1 MSKGLLLVISG
12 FSGAGKGTVMK
23 RLLEL
28 HDEYSLSIS
37 ATTRKPR
44 EGEADG
50 REYFFKTVEEFEKMI
65 AEDALIEHAQYVGNY
80 YGTPKAYVE
89 EQLDK
94 GNNVILE
101 IEIQGAMNIK
111 RMFPDAVLMFITPP
125 SAAELEK
132 RLRGRGTEDEATI
145 KARLSRAAEE
155 AEGVEDYDYIVINDE
170 VDLCVGRIH
179 DIVLSEKMKAK
190 YNLGLINN
198 IKEELKENNIM
209 IHPSYTEL
217 MAVINSEV
225 EEGEQPLVQSRYSI
239 VKATA
244 NRAKEIID
252 ARSVEEKIAKA
263 RIEASNKEKE
273 KDKDKDKVEEKRIS
287 KEDERKLQVG
297 TPLVRCSEK
306 DKPLSIAVKEFY
318 EGKVKILGST
328 DENTSL

>member
-1 MSKGLLLVISG
+1 
-12 FSGAGKGTVMK
+12 
-23 RLLEL
+23 
-28 HDEYSLSIS
+28 
-37 ATTRKPR
+37 
-44 EGEADG
+44 
-50 REYFFKTVEEFEKMI
+50 
-65 AEDALIEHAQYVGNY
+65 
-80 YGTPKAYVE
+80 
-89 EQLDK
+89 
-94 GNNVILE
+94 
-101 IEIQGAMNIK
+101 
-111 RMFPDAVLMFITPP
+111 
-125 SAAELEK
+125 
-132 RLRGRGTEDEATI
+132 
-145 KARLSRAAEE
+145 
-155 AEGVEDYDYIVINDE
+155 
-170 VDLCVGRIH
+170 
-179 DIVLSEKMKAK
+179 
-190 YNLGLINN
+190 
-198 IKEELKENNIM
+198 M

-263 RIEASNKEKE
+263 RIEANNKEKEKE
-273 KDKDKDKVEEKRIS
+273 KDKGEEKSIS

>member
-1 MSKGLLLVISG
+1 
-12 FSGAGKGTVMK
+12 
-23 RLLEL
+23 
-28 HDEYSLSIS
+28 
-37 ATTRKPR
+37 
-44 EGEADG
+44 
-50 REYFFKTVEEFEKMI
+50 
-65 AEDALIEHAQYVGNY
+65 
-80 YGTPKAYVE
+80 
-89 EQLDK
+89 
-94 GNNVILE
+94 
-101 IEIQGAMNIK
+101 
-111 RMFPDAVLMFITPP
+111 
-125 SAAELEK
+125 
-132 RLRGRGTEDEATI
+132 
-145 KARLSRAAEE
+145 
-155 AEGVEDYDYIVINDE
+155 
-170 VDLCVGRIH
+170 
-179 DIVLSEKMKAK
+179 
-190 YNLGLINN
+190 
-198 IKEELKENNIM
+198 M

-217 MAVINSEV
+217 MAVIKSEV

-273 KDKDKDKVEEKRIS
+273 KEKDKVEEKSIS

>member
-1 MSKGLLLVISG
+1 
-12 FSGAGKGTVMK
+12 
-23 RLLEL
+23 
-28 HDEYSLSIS
+28 
-37 ATTRKPR
+37 
-44 EGEADG
+44 
-50 REYFFKTVEEFEKMI
+50 
-65 AEDALIEHAQYVGNY
+65 
-80 YGTPKAYVE
+80 
-89 EQLDK
+89 
-94 GNNVILE
+94 
-101 IEIQGAMNIK
+101 
-111 RMFPDAVLMFITPP
+111 
-125 SAAELEK
+125 
-132 RLRGRGTEDEATI
+132 
-145 KARLSRAAEE
+145 
-155 AEGVEDYDYIVINDE
+155 
-170 VDLCVGRIH
+170 
-179 DIVLSEKMKAK
+179 
-190 YNLGLINN
+190 
-198 IKEELKENNIM
+198 M

-263 RIEASNKEKE
+263 RIEASNKEK
-273 KDKDKDKVEEKRIS
+273 DKDKDKVEEKRIS

>member
-1 MSKGLLLVISG
+1 
-12 FSGAGKGTVMK
+12 
-23 RLLEL
+23 
-28 HDEYSLSIS
+28 
-37 ATTRKPR
+37 
-44 EGEADG
+44 
-50 REYFFKTVEEFEKMI
+50 
-65 AEDALIEHAQYVGNY
+65 
-80 YGTPKAYVE
+80 
-89 EQLDK
+89 
-94 GNNVILE
+94 
-101 IEIQGAMNIK
+101 
-111 RMFPDAVLMFITPP
+111 
-125 SAAELEK
+125 
-132 RLRGRGTEDEATI
+132 
-145 KARLSRAAEE
+145 
-155 AEGVEDYDYIVINDE
+155 
-170 VDLCVGRIH
+170 
-179 DIVLSEKMKAK
+179 
-190 YNLGLINN
+190 
-198 IKEELKENNIM
+198 M

-273 KDKDKDKVEEKRIS
+273 KEKDKIEEKRIS

>member
-1 MSKGLLLVISG
+1 
-12 FSGAGKGTVMK
+12 
-23 RLLEL
+23 
-28 HDEYSLSIS
+28 
-37 ATTRKPR
+37 
-44 EGEADG
+44 
-50 REYFFKTVEEFEKMI
+50 
-65 AEDALIEHAQYVGNY
+65 
-80 YGTPKAYVE
+80 
-89 EQLDK
+89 
-94 GNNVILE
+94 
-101 IEIQGAMNIK
+101 
-111 RMFPDAVLMFITPP
+111 
-125 SAAELEK
+125 
-132 RLRGRGTEDEATI
+132 
-145 KARLSRAAEE
+145 
-155 AEGVEDYDYIVINDE
+155 
-170 VDLCVGRIH
+170 
-179 DIVLSEKMKAK
+179 
-190 YNLGLINN
+190 
-198 IKEELKENNIM
+198 M

-263 RIEASNKEKE
+263 RIEASNK
-273 KDKDKDKVEEKRIS
+273 DKVEEKRIS

>member
-1 MSKGLLLVISG
+1 
-12 FSGAGKGTVMK
+12 
-23 RLLEL
+23 
-28 HDEYSLSIS
+28 
-37 ATTRKPR
+37 
-44 EGEADG
+44 
-50 REYFFKTVEEFEKMI
+50 
-65 AEDALIEHAQYVGNY
+65 
-80 YGTPKAYVE
+80 
-89 EQLDK
+89 
-94 GNNVILE
+94 
-101 IEIQGAMNIK
+101 
-111 RMFPDAVLMFITPP
+111 
-125 SAAELEK
+125 
-132 RLRGRGTEDEATI
+132 
-145 KARLSRAAEE
+145 
-155 AEGVEDYDYIVINDE
+155 
-170 VDLCVGRIH
+170 
-179 DIVLSEKMKAK
+179 
-190 YNLGLINN
+190 
-198 IKEELKENNIM
+198 M

-273 KDKDKDKVEEKRIS
+273 KEKDKDKDKDKVEEKRIS

>member
-1 MSKGLLLVISG
+1 
-12 FSGAGKGTVMK
+12 
-23 RLLEL
+23 
-28 HDEYSLSIS
+28 
-37 ATTRKPR
+37 
-44 EGEADG
+44 
-50 REYFFKTVEEFEKMI
+50 
-65 AEDALIEHAQYVGNY
+65 
-80 YGTPKAYVE
+80 
-89 EQLDK
+89 
-94 GNNVILE
+94 
-101 IEIQGAMNIK
+101 
-111 RMFPDAVLMFITPP
+111 
-125 SAAELEK
+125 
-132 RLRGRGTEDEATI
+132 
-145 KARLSRAAEE
+145 
-155 AEGVEDYDYIVINDE
+155 
-170 VDLCVGRIH
+170 
-179 DIVLSEKMKAK
+179 
-190 YNLGLINN
+190 
-198 IKEELKENNIM
+198 M

-252 ARSVEEKIAKA
+252 ARSVEDKIAKA

-273 KDKDKDKVEEKRIS
+273 KEKDKVEEKSIS

>member
-1 MSKGLLLVISG
+1 
-12 FSGAGKGTVMK
+12 
-23 RLLEL
+23 
-28 HDEYSLSIS
+28 
-37 ATTRKPR
+37 
-44 EGEADG
+44 
-50 REYFFKTVEEFEKMI
+50 
-65 AEDALIEHAQYVGNY
+65 
-80 YGTPKAYVE
+80 
-89 EQLDK
+89 
-94 GNNVILE
+94 
-101 IEIQGAMNIK
+101 
-111 RMFPDAVLMFITPP
+111 
-125 SAAELEK
+125 
-132 RLRGRGTEDEATI
+132 
-145 KARLSRAAEE
+145 
-155 AEGVEDYDYIVINDE
+155 
-170 VDLCVGRIH
+170 
-179 DIVLSEKMKAK
+179 
-190 YNLGLINN
+190 
-198 IKEELKENNIM
+198 M

-273 KDKDKDKVEEKRIS
+273 KEKDKVEEKSIS

-328 DENTSL
+328 DENTSFQVQ

>member
-1 MSKGLLLVISG
+1 
-12 FSGAGKGTVMK
+12 
-23 RLLEL
+23 
-28 HDEYSLSIS
+28 
-37 ATTRKPR
+37 
-44 EGEADG
+44 
-50 REYFFKTVEEFEKMI
+50 
-65 AEDALIEHAQYVGNY
+65 
-80 YGTPKAYVE
+80 
-89 EQLDK
+89 
-94 GNNVILE
+94 
-101 IEIQGAMNIK
+101 
-111 RMFPDAVLMFITPP
+111 
-125 SAAELEK
+125 
-132 RLRGRGTEDEATI
+132 
-145 KARLSRAAEE
+145 
-155 AEGVEDYDYIVINDE
+155 
-170 VDLCVGRIH
+170 
-179 DIVLSEKMKAK
+179 
-190 YNLGLINN
+190 
-198 IKEELKENNIM
+198 M

-252 ARSVEEKIAKA
+252 ARSVEEKIANA

-273 KDKDKDKVEEKRIS
+273 KEKDKVEEKSIS

>member
-1 MSKGLLLVISG
+1 
-12 FSGAGKGTVMK
+12 
-23 RLLEL
+23 
-28 HDEYSLSIS
+28 
-37 ATTRKPR
+37 
-44 EGEADG
+44 
-50 REYFFKTVEEFEKMI
+50 
-65 AEDALIEHAQYVGNY
+65 
-80 YGTPKAYVE
+80 
-89 EQLDK
+89 
-94 GNNVILE
+94 
-101 IEIQGAMNIK
+101 
-111 RMFPDAVLMFITPP
+111 
-125 SAAELEK
+125 
-132 RLRGRGTEDEATI
+132 
-145 KARLSRAAEE
+145 
-155 AEGVEDYDYIVINDE
+155 
-170 VDLCVGRIH
+170 
-179 DIVLSEKMKAK
+179 
-190 YNLGLINN
+190 
-198 IKEELKENNIM
+198 M

-244 NRAKEIID
+244 NRAKEIIN

-273 KDKDKDKVEEKRIS
+273 KEKDKVEEKSIS

>member
-1 MSKGLLLVISG
+1 
-12 FSGAGKGTVMK
+12 
-23 RLLEL
+23 
-28 HDEYSLSIS
+28 
-37 ATTRKPR
+37 
-44 EGEADG
+44 
-50 REYFFKTVEEFEKMI
+50 
-65 AEDALIEHAQYVGNY
+65 
-80 YGTPKAYVE
+80 
-89 EQLDK
+89 
-94 GNNVILE
+94 
-101 IEIQGAMNIK
+101 
-111 RMFPDAVLMFITPP
+111 
-125 SAAELEK
+125 
-132 RLRGRGTEDEATI
+132 
-145 KARLSRAAEE
+145 
-155 AEGVEDYDYIVINDE
+155 
-170 VDLCVGRIH
+170 
-179 DIVLSEKMKAK
+179 
-190 YNLGLINN
+190 
-198 IKEELKENNIM
+198 M
-209 IHPSYTEL
+209 IHPSHTEL

-273 KDKDKDKVEEKRIS
+273 KEKDKVEEKSIS

>member
-1 MSKGLLLVISG
+1 
-12 FSGAGKGTVMK
+12 
-23 RLLEL
+23 
-28 HDEYSLSIS
+28 
-37 ATTRKPR
+37 
-44 EGEADG
+44 
-50 REYFFKTVEEFEKMI
+50 
-65 AEDALIEHAQYVGNY
+65 
-80 YGTPKAYVE
+80 
-89 EQLDK
+89 
-94 GNNVILE
+94 
-101 IEIQGAMNIK
+101 
-111 RMFPDAVLMFITPP
+111 
-125 SAAELEK
+125 
-132 RLRGRGTEDEATI
+132 
-145 KARLSRAAEE
+145 
-155 AEGVEDYDYIVINDE
+155 
-170 VDLCVGRIH
+170 
-179 DIVLSEKMKAK
+179 
-190 YNLGLINN
+190 
-198 IKEELKENNIM
+198 M

-273 KDKDKDKVEEKRIS
+273 KEKDKVEEKSIS

-318 EGKVKILGST
+318 EGNVKILGST

>member
-1 MSKGLLLVISG
+1 
-12 FSGAGKGTVMK
+12 
-23 RLLEL
+23 
-28 HDEYSLSIS
+28 
-37 ATTRKPR
+37 
-44 EGEADG
+44 
-50 REYFFKTVEEFEKMI
+50 
-65 AEDALIEHAQYVGNY
+65 
-80 YGTPKAYVE
+80 
-89 EQLDK
+89 
-94 GNNVILE
+94 
-101 IEIQGAMNIK
+101 
-111 RMFPDAVLMFITPP
+111 
-125 SAAELEK
+125 
-132 RLRGRGTEDEATI
+132 
-145 KARLSRAAEE
+145 
-155 AEGVEDYDYIVINDE
+155 
-170 VDLCVGRIH
+170 
-179 DIVLSEKMKAK
+179 
-190 YNLGLINN
+190 
-198 IKEELKENNIM
+198 M

-252 ARSVEEKIAKA
+252 ARSVAEKIAKA

-273 KDKDKDKVEEKRIS
+273 KEKDKVEEKSIS

>member
-1 MSKGLLLVISG
+1 
-12 FSGAGKGTVMK
+12 
-23 RLLEL
+23 
-28 HDEYSLSIS
+28 
-37 ATTRKPR
+37 
-44 EGEADG
+44 
-50 REYFFKTVEEFEKMI
+50 
-65 AEDALIEHAQYVGNY
+65 
-80 YGTPKAYVE
+80 
-89 EQLDK
+89 
-94 GNNVILE
+94 
-101 IEIQGAMNIK
+101 
-111 RMFPDAVLMFITPP
+111 
-125 SAAELEK
+125 
-132 RLRGRGTEDEATI
+132 
-145 KARLSRAAEE
+145 
-155 AEGVEDYDYIVINDE
+155 
-170 VDLCVGRIH
+170 
-179 DIVLSEKMKAK
+179 
-190 YNLGLINN
+190 
-198 IKEELKENNIM
+198 M

-225 EEGEQPLVQSRYSI
+225 EEGEQLLVQSRYSI

-273 KDKDKDKVEEKRIS
+273 KEKDKVEEKSIS

>member
-1 MSKGLLLVISG
+1 
-12 FSGAGKGTVMK
+12 
-23 RLLEL
+23 
-28 HDEYSLSIS
+28 
-37 ATTRKPR
+37 
-44 EGEADG
+44 
-50 REYFFKTVEEFEKMI
+50 
-65 AEDALIEHAQYVGNY
+65 
-80 YGTPKAYVE
+80 
-89 EQLDK
+89 
-94 GNNVILE
+94 
-101 IEIQGAMNIK
+101 
-111 RMFPDAVLMFITPP
+111 
-125 SAAELEK
+125 
-132 RLRGRGTEDEATI
+132 
-145 KARLSRAAEE
+145 
-155 AEGVEDYDYIVINDE
+155 
-170 VDLCVGRIH
+170 
-179 DIVLSEKMKAK
+179 
-190 YNLGLINN
+190 
-198 IKEELKENNIM
+198 M

-273 KDKDKDKVEEKRIS
+273 KEKDKVEEKRIS

>member
-1 MSKGLLLVISG
+1 
-12 FSGAGKGTVMK
+12 
-23 RLLEL
+23 
-28 HDEYSLSIS
+28 
-37 ATTRKPR
+37 
-44 EGEADG
+44 
-50 REYFFKTVEEFEKMI
+50 
-65 AEDALIEHAQYVGNY
+65 
-80 YGTPKAYVE
+80 
-89 EQLDK
+89 
-94 GNNVILE
+94 
-101 IEIQGAMNIK
+101 
-111 RMFPDAVLMFITPP
+111 
-125 SAAELEK
+125 
-132 RLRGRGTEDEATI
+132 
-145 KARLSRAAEE
+145 
-155 AEGVEDYDYIVINDE
+155 
-170 VDLCVGRIH
+170 
-179 DIVLSEKMKAK
+179 
-190 YNLGLINN
+190 
-198 IKEELKENNIM
+198 M

-273 KDKDKDKVEEKRIS
+273 IEKDKDKIEEKRIS

-297 TPLVRCSEK
+297 TPLVRSSEK

>member
-1 MSKGLLLVISG
+1 
-12 FSGAGKGTVMK
+12 
-23 RLLEL
+23 
-28 HDEYSLSIS
+28 
-37 ATTRKPR
+37 
-44 EGEADG
+44 
-50 REYFFKTVEEFEKMI
+50 
-65 AEDALIEHAQYVGNY
+65 
-80 YGTPKAYVE
+80 
-89 EQLDK
+89 
-94 GNNVILE
+94 
-101 IEIQGAMNIK
+101 
-111 RMFPDAVLMFITPP
+111 
-125 SAAELEK
+125 
-132 RLRGRGTEDEATI
+132 
-145 KARLSRAAEE
+145 
-155 AEGVEDYDYIVINDE
+155 
-170 VDLCVGRIH
+170 
-179 DIVLSEKMKAK
+179 
-190 YNLGLINN
+190 
-198 IKEELKENNIM
+198 M

-273 KDKDKDKVEEKRIS
+273 KEKDKVEEKSIS

-306 DKPLSIAVKEFY
+306 DKPLSIAVNEFY

>member
-1 MSKGLLLVISG
+1 
-12 FSGAGKGTVMK
+12 
-23 RLLEL
+23 
-28 HDEYSLSIS
+28 
-37 ATTRKPR
+37 
-44 EGEADG
+44 
-50 REYFFKTVEEFEKMI
+50 
-65 AEDALIEHAQYVGNY
+65 
-80 YGTPKAYVE
+80 
-89 EQLDK
+89 
-94 GNNVILE
+94 
-101 IEIQGAMNIK
+101 
-111 RMFPDAVLMFITPP
+111 
-125 SAAELEK
+125 
-132 RLRGRGTEDEATI
+132 
-145 KARLSRAAEE
+145 
-155 AEGVEDYDYIVINDE
+155 
-170 VDLCVGRIH
+170 
-179 DIVLSEKMKAK
+179 
-190 YNLGLINN
+190 
-198 IKEELKENNIM
+198 M

-225 EEGEQPLVQSRYSI
+225 EEGKQPLVQSRYSI

-273 KDKDKDKVEEKRIS
+273 KEKDKVEEKSIS

>member
-1 MSKGLLLVISG
+1 
-12 FSGAGKGTVMK
+12 
-23 RLLEL
+23 
-28 HDEYSLSIS
+28 
-37 ATTRKPR
+37 
-44 EGEADG
+44 
-50 REYFFKTVEEFEKMI
+50 
-65 AEDALIEHAQYVGNY
+65 
-80 YGTPKAYVE
+80 
-89 EQLDK
+89 
-94 GNNVILE
+94 
-101 IEIQGAMNIK
+101 
-111 RMFPDAVLMFITPP
+111 
-125 SAAELEK
+125 
-132 RLRGRGTEDEATI
+132 
-145 KARLSRAAEE
+145 
-155 AEGVEDYDYIVINDE
+155 
-170 VDLCVGRIH
+170 
-179 DIVLSEKMKAK
+179 
-190 YNLGLINN
+190 
-198 IKEELKENNIM
+198 M

-239 VKATA
+239 VKETA

-273 KDKDKDKVEEKRIS
+273 KEKDKVEEKSIS

>member
-1 MSKGLLLVISG
+1 
-12 FSGAGKGTVMK
+12 
-23 RLLEL
+23 
-28 HDEYSLSIS
+28 
-37 ATTRKPR
+37 
-44 EGEADG
+44 
-50 REYFFKTVEEFEKMI
+50 
-65 AEDALIEHAQYVGNY
+65 
-80 YGTPKAYVE
+80 
-89 EQLDK
+89 
-94 GNNVILE
+94 
-101 IEIQGAMNIK
+101 
-111 RMFPDAVLMFITPP
+111 
-125 SAAELEK
+125 
-132 RLRGRGTEDEATI
+132 
-145 KARLSRAAEE
+145 
-155 AEGVEDYDYIVINDE
+155 
-170 VDLCVGRIH
+170 
-179 DIVLSEKMKAK
+179 
-190 YNLGLINN
+190 
-198 IKEELKENNIM
+198 M

-273 KDKDKDKVEEKRIS
+273 KEKDKVEEKSIS
-287 KEDERKLQVG
+287 KEDDRKLQVG

>member
-1 MSKGLLLVISG
+1 
-12 FSGAGKGTVMK
+12 
-23 RLLEL
+23 
-28 HDEYSLSIS
+28 
-37 ATTRKPR
+37 
-44 EGEADG
+44 
-50 REYFFKTVEEFEKMI
+50 
-65 AEDALIEHAQYVGNY
+65 
-80 YGTPKAYVE
+80 
-89 EQLDK
+89 
-94 GNNVILE
+94 
-101 IEIQGAMNIK
+101 
-111 RMFPDAVLMFITPP
+111 
-125 SAAELEK
+125 
-132 RLRGRGTEDEATI
+132 
-145 KARLSRAAEE
+145 
-155 AEGVEDYDYIVINDE
+155 
-170 VDLCVGRIH
+170 
-179 DIVLSEKMKAK
+179 
-190 YNLGLINN
+190 
-198 IKEELKENNIM
+198 M

-273 KDKDKDKVEEKRIS
+273 KEKDKVEEKGIS

>member
-1 MSKGLLLVISG
+1 
-12 FSGAGKGTVMK
+12 
-23 RLLEL
+23 
-28 HDEYSLSIS
+28 
-37 ATTRKPR
+37 
-44 EGEADG
+44 
-50 REYFFKTVEEFEKMI
+50 
-65 AEDALIEHAQYVGNY
+65 
-80 YGTPKAYVE
+80 
-89 EQLDK
+89 
-94 GNNVILE
+94 
-101 IEIQGAMNIK
+101 
-111 RMFPDAVLMFITPP
+111 
-125 SAAELEK
+125 
-132 RLRGRGTEDEATI
+132 
-145 KARLSRAAEE
+145 
-155 AEGVEDYDYIVINDE
+155 
-170 VDLCVGRIH
+170 
-179 DIVLSEKMKAK
+179 
-190 YNLGLINN
+190 
-198 IKEELKENNIM
+198 M

-252 ARSVEEKIAKA
+252 ARSVEEKIARA

-273 KDKDKDKVEEKRIS
+273 KEKDKVEEKSIS

>member
-1 MSKGLLLVISG
+1 
-12 FSGAGKGTVMK
+12 
-23 RLLEL
+23 
-28 HDEYSLSIS
+28 
-37 ATTRKPR
+37 
-44 EGEADG
+44 
-50 REYFFKTVEEFEKMI
+50 
-65 AEDALIEHAQYVGNY
+65 
-80 YGTPKAYVE
+80 
-89 EQLDK
+89 
-94 GNNVILE
+94 
-101 IEIQGAMNIK
+101 
-111 RMFPDAVLMFITPP
+111 
-125 SAAELEK
+125 
-132 RLRGRGTEDEATI
+132 
-145 KARLSRAAEE
+145 
-155 AEGVEDYDYIVINDE
+155 
-170 VDLCVGRIH
+170 
-179 DIVLSEKMKAK
+179 
-190 YNLGLINN
+190 
-198 IKEELKENNIM
+198 M

-252 ARSVEEKIAKA
+252 ARRVEEKIAKA

-273 KDKDKDKVEEKRIS
+273 KEKDKVEEKSIS

>member
-1 MSKGLLLVISG
+1 
-12 FSGAGKGTVMK
+12 
-23 RLLEL
+23 
-28 HDEYSLSIS
+28 
-37 ATTRKPR
+37 
-44 EGEADG
+44 
-50 REYFFKTVEEFEKMI
+50 
-65 AEDALIEHAQYVGNY
+65 
-80 YGTPKAYVE
+80 
-89 EQLDK
+89 
-94 GNNVILE
+94 
-101 IEIQGAMNIK
+101 
-111 RMFPDAVLMFITPP
+111 
-125 SAAELEK
+125 
-132 RLRGRGTEDEATI
+132 
-145 KARLSRAAEE
+145 
-155 AEGVEDYDYIVINDE
+155 
-170 VDLCVGRIH
+170 
-179 DIVLSEKMKAK
+179 
-190 YNLGLINN
+190 
-198 IKEELKENNIM
+198 M

-263 RIEASNKEKE
+263 RIEANNKEKE
-273 KDKDKDKVEEKRIS
+273 KEKKKDKDKIEEKRIS

>member
-1 MSKGLLLVISG
+1 
-12 FSGAGKGTVMK
+12 
-23 RLLEL
+23 
-28 HDEYSLSIS
+28 
-37 ATTRKPR
+37 
-44 EGEADG
+44 
-50 REYFFKTVEEFEKMI
+50 
-65 AEDALIEHAQYVGNY
+65 
-80 YGTPKAYVE
+80 
-89 EQLDK
+89 
-94 GNNVILE
+94 
-101 IEIQGAMNIK
+101 
-111 RMFPDAVLMFITPP
+111 
-125 SAAELEK
+125 
-132 RLRGRGTEDEATI
+132 
-145 KARLSRAAEE
+145 
-155 AEGVEDYDYIVINDE
+155 
-170 VDLCVGRIH
+170 
-179 DIVLSEKMKAK
+179 
-190 YNLGLINN
+190 
-198 IKEELKENNIM
+198 M

-252 ARSVEEKIAKA
+252 ARSVDEKIAKA

-273 KDKDKDKVEEKRIS
+273 KEKDKVEEKSIS

>member
-1 MSKGLLLVISG
+1 
-12 FSGAGKGTVMK
+12 
-23 RLLEL
+23 
-28 HDEYSLSIS
+28 
-37 ATTRKPR
+37 
-44 EGEADG
+44 
-50 REYFFKTVEEFEKMI
+50 
-65 AEDALIEHAQYVGNY
+65 
-80 YGTPKAYVE
+80 
-89 EQLDK
+89 
-94 GNNVILE
+94 
-101 IEIQGAMNIK
+101 
-111 RMFPDAVLMFITPP
+111 
-125 SAAELEK
+125 
-132 RLRGRGTEDEATI
+132 
-145 KARLSRAAEE
+145 
-155 AEGVEDYDYIVINDE
+155 
-170 VDLCVGRIH
+170 
-179 DIVLSEKMKAK
+179 
-190 YNLGLINN
+190 
-198 IKEELKENNIM
+198 M
-209 IHPSYTEL
+209 IHPLYTEL

-273 KDKDKDKVEEKRIS
+273 KEKDKVEEKSIS